1 MGNST
6 EYRNSTSSE
15 AFNLATVA
23 IIFCSLNILLSI
35 TASVGNILILIALRK
50 VTSLHSSTKLLFQC
64 LAITDLGVG
73 LISQPLYVIFNILVI
88 NFNLWNIISILYYI
102 IWALSICLCAVSLLT
117 TTALS
122 VDRLLALSLKLRYR
136 HVVTLKRVRAVV
148 FCFWLI
154 PVLGTFMFLFW
165 DRKIALAT
173 FSVSAM
179 LCIVTSLLSY
189 TITFIKL
196 RLHQATMQPIGG
208 GIPALKIAQFKR
220 TVTSIGLVQ
229 SALFVC
235 YIPFAILNVILLL
248 NSVLANNAVFRLASN
263 LVYSTLIFLNS
274 SLNPFLYCWRIKEV
288 RQAVKATIKQLYCNC
303 LRWVPNLR
311 DRFMEK
317 QSDCKIAFQ
326 SNEYILKEIVTRDII
341 ADNMVHNNRLFDLL
355 WNWFQEMRAFLVDVS
370 LQYIINMSLIIHV
383 NNSTI

>member
-6 EYRNSTSSE
+6 EYRKAISSE
-15 AFNLATVA
+15 AFNPATVT
-23 IIFCSLNILLSI
+23 ILFCSLNILLSI
-35 TASVGNILILIALRK
+35 TASLGNTLILIALRK
-50 VTSLHSSTKLLFQC
+50 VTSLHSPTKLLFQC

-73 LISQPLYVIFNILVI
+73 LISQLLYVIYNMFLI
-88 NFNLWNIISILYYI
+88 NFNFKLWNIISILYDI

-122 VDRLLALSLKLRYR
+122 LDRLLALLLKLRYR
-136 HVVTLKRVRAVV
+136 HVVTLKRVCAVV

-154 PVLGTFMFLFW
+154 PVLGIFMFLFS
-165 DRKIALAT
+165 DRIIALAT
-173 FSVSAM
+173 LSVSAM

-189 TITFIKL
+189 TIIFIKL

-208 GIPALKIAQFKR
+208 GIPALKIAQFKK
-220 TVTSIGLVQ
+220 TLTSISLVQ
-229 SALFVC
+229 WALVIC
-235 YIPFAILNVILLL
+235 YIPFVILSAILLST
-248 NSVLANNAVFRLASN
+248 NSVLANSEVFYLAAN
-263 LVYSTLIFLNS
+263 LVYSTLIYLNS

-303 LRWVPNLR
+303 LRRVLNLG

-326 SNEYILKEIVTRDII
+326 SNEYICLIKETFCWRNTLTM
-341 ADNMVHNNRLFDLL
+341 AFMQKFSNELL
-355 WNWFQEMRAFLVDVS
+355 LS
-370 LQYIINMSLIIHV
+370 
-383 NNSTI
+383 